1 MKESTGHN
9 DNLGGRSPSTRQQ
22 GTVQSQSNLLGLGFK
37 TDTATK
43 PRVMGGDR
51 VYVQQDN
58 PILVGII
65 DLSYLHAA

>member
-1 MKESTGHN
+1 M
-9 DNLGGRSPSTRQQ
+9 
-22 GTVQSQSNLLGLGFK
+22 QSQSNLLGLGFK